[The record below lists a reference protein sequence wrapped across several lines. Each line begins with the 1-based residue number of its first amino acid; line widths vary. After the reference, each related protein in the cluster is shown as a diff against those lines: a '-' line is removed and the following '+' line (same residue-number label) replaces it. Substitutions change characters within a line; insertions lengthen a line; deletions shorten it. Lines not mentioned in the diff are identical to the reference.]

1 MKRELTPNE
10 VDWVFC
16 WRTSTGEVRPGG
28 RDSGAKR
35 YDPRTVRPERGLRT
49 IMRGRLSTCPTRPTG
64 PRLDEQG
71 ARSRRDLFVWGY
83 ATHGALVPVRNERE
97 LRILEDA
104 ARDAIL
110 AGDASEWS
118 LAGVGARGGVQWAV
132 RVSQRGQDALAP
144 ALVAEMAALVEAPW
158 TLRVEEN
165 RVVFLDRFGRVIE
178 KLEADSLFDD
188 AALPPFASQAV
199 EEHVEVRSP
208 MLIRLDLED
217 ETEELGDVPDELGR
231 AMIAWLRSNGVEVVE
246 DEGRMGDS
254 P

>member
-28 RDSGAKR
+28 RDSGAAR
-35 YDPRTVRPERGLRT
+35 YEPHTVRPERGLRT

-83 ATHGALVPVRNERE
+83 VTHGALVPARNERE

-104 ARDAIL
+104 ARDAIF

-118 LAGVGARGGVQWAV
+118 LAAVGARGGVHWAV
-132 RVSQRGQDALAP
+132 RISQEGQDELAP
-144 ALVAEMAALVEAPW
+144 SLVADLAARVEAPW

-165 RVVFLDRFGRVIE
+165 RVAFVDRFGRVIE
-178 KLEADSLFDD
+178 NLEADSLFDD
-188 AALPPFASQAV
+188 AALPAFASQAV
-199 EEHVEVRSP
+199 EPHLEVRSP
-208 MLIRLDLED
+208 MLLRVDLED
-217 ETEELGDVPDELGR
+217 ETEELGDAPDELGR
-231 AMIAWLRSNGVEVVE
+231 AMIAWLRSNGVEVGD
-246 DEGRMGDS
+246 DEGRIGDS